1 MTVIYQIASIDLPMG
16 PDVFISYSRENQ
28 QEVIRLVEYL
38 REQGIAVW
46 MDETD
51 IHGATIWTKEI
62 VEAIRACNLFILAIS
77 RHSTGSKNVVK
88 ELAMASEREKIILP
102 IYLEQCDIPETME
115 YQLAGIQNIAL
126 YTLDKAKAYEF
137 VHQTIRRLGVG
148 QAEQDAQTLA
158 QAETAPSRPG
168 RGTSTGHMPP
178 PKAKGDAGKWIA
190 IAAAVVVLAVAG
202 VFLTKGNRD
211 AQPPGSPLTPQN
223 TSSSAQ
229 PSNGSHRIALLPFE
243 VNAAKEEDKWV
254 GGGMDNE
261 LKTALNKIDG
271 VTIIAGL
278 SVNTYRGANRDVSK
292 IKSNLNVD
300 YILDGSITVTGGKT
314 SLNLDFINADN
325 LSNVWS
331 EHIEATPATVF
342 DGKGQIASKL
352 ASSLDI
358 QLGSKTSENINSKHT
373 DNAEAFRLYT
383 QGRSLWMTRSQA
395 GMKQSIK
402 LYEQAIELDDN
413 FALAF
418 AGIADAYSMLAVY
431 GYMNTDEAYPKARKN
446 VLDAITR
453 NPNLAEA
460 YISLGW
466 IQFDYEWKYK
476 DSEKSYKK
484 AISLDSKI
492 TQAHQWLGINLGTQG
507 RLEESYESLLRGK
520 ELDPNHH
527 VLMLNLNNTCIRLG
541 RFEEAEQYIKKGLT
555 INPSFYQLWKSLYDT
570 YSRAGNKEEEI
581 TNLIKEIK
589 GIANKNQAIYDVL
602 IHYYK
607 DTDPAKS
614 DMFYKKADELDKT
627 TNDTRLKH
635 RIVLKVGI
643 DKFLELAN
651 DAFEKGRLT
660 NGFGN
665 SFFIYEY
672 KDHPGFKV
680 LVEKVRKGR

>member
-1 MTVIYQIASIDLPMG
+1 LTVIYQIASIALLMG
-16 PDVFISYSRENQ
+16 PDVFISYSRDNQ

-62 VEAIRACNLFILAIS
+62 VEAIRVCNLFILAIS
-77 RHSTGSKNVVK
+77 QHSTGSKNVVK
-88 ELAMASEREKIILP
+88 ELALASEREKIILP

-148 QAEQDAQTLA
+148 QAE
-158 QAETAPSRPG
+158 TAPSRPG
-168 RGTSTGHMPP
+168 HGTGTGHMLP
-178 PKAKGDAGKWIA
+178 PKAKGNSAKWIT

-211 AQPPGSPLTPQN
+211 GQPPASPSTPQN
-223 TSSSAQ
+223 TPSAAQ

-331 EHIEATPATVF
+331 EHIEATPDTVF

-352 ASSLDI
+352 ANSLDI
-358 QLGSKTSENINSKHT
+358 QLGSNTSENINSKHT
-373 DNAEAFRLYT
+373 ENTEAFRLYT

-402 LYEQAIELDDN
+402 LYIQAVELDDN

-431 GYMNTDEAYPKARKN
+431 GYMNIDEAYPKARKN

-527 VLMLNLNNTCIRLG
+527 VLMMNLNNTCIRLG
-541 RFEEAEQYIKKGLT
+541 RFEEAEQYLKKGLT
-555 INPSFYQLWKSLYDT
+555 INPNFYQLWMGLYNT
-570 YSRAGNKEEEI
+570 YSRVGNKEEEI
-581 TNLIKEIK
+581 TNLIKEIE
-589 GIANKNQAIYDVL
+589 GIGNKNQPIYNVL

-627 TNDTRLKH
+627 TNDTRLKD
-635 RIVLKVGI
+635 RIVVKVGI

-660 NGFGN
+660 NDFGN
-665 SFFIYEY
+665 MFFFYEY
-672 KDHPGFKV
+672 RDYPEFKV
-680 LVEKVRKGR
+680 LVEKVRKGK